1 MKTLAFVA
9 AMLLAGCAST
19 FSSAPARNQDV
30 VAQNQEVAQ
39 REKQCEEEATRQT
52 NAEVARLATGADNLA
67 ELEIKNAI
75 ANGRKPVSACKAQA
89 VRENDAIVRRQIAE
103 YNLQAEEQR
112 DRSAL
117 MATLTG
123 TRIH

>member
-1 MKTLAFVA
+1 MKMLALVA

-19 FSSAPARNQDV
+19 ISSAPAGNQDV
-30 VAQNQEVAQ
+30 VEQNQEVAQ
-39 REKQCEEEATRQT
+39 REKHCEDEAARQT
-52 NAEVARLATGADNLA
+52 KAEVARRATGADNLG
-67 ELEIKNAI
+67 ELEVKNAF
-75 ANGRKPVSACKAQA
+75 ANGRKAVAACKAEA
-89 VRENDAIVRRQIAE
+89 NRENDAIVHRQIAE
-103 YNLQAEEQR
+103 YNLQAQEQR